1 MIKNLIFDL
10 GDVLMEYRATEML
23 MDYGLSREEALAL
36 DDLMFYDPL
45 WAILDKGTMT
55 NEEVIAGYAKKY
67 PKHADAIGW
76 FIRHGEY
83 MHVPRPKVWKRVH
96 ELKVFAEEIRVE
108 TLKIIHS
115 RGFGHVGGSMSL
127 ADAMAVL
134 YGEVMNVRPEEPRWE
149 DRDWFVLSKGHGG
162 PVMYA
167 TLGLKGFYPVEDAY
181 TLNQPHTRFPSHTDR
196 RMTPGVDL
204 TTGSLGQGMS
214 EAVGA
219 ALANKMKGKTSHV
232 FVTVGDGE
240 ADEGQ
245 IWEGAQFAAHYK
257 LDHLICLID
266 DNKRQL
272 DGTCEQVM
280 GHAKGIGAKFDAFGW
295 NVINVAD
302 GNDVSQIYDA
312 VMAAY
317 ETEGKPTCIVLNTI
331 KGKGATFAEPI
342 GAHSS
347 QPSEEEWEEAIK
359 AAEERLVA
367 VRAQ

>member
-1 MIKNLIFDL
+1 MVNSINIIDIYDMQKYITNRKYIISKMVYNLANERKERIML
-10 GDVLMEYRATEML
+10 TE
-23 MDYGLSREEALAL
+23 
-36 DDLMFYDPL
+36 
-45 WAILDKGTMT
+45 
-55 NEEVIAGYAKKY
+55 
-67 PKHADAIGW
+67 
-76 FIRHGEY
+76 
-83 MHVPRPKVWKRVH
+83 KRVH

-134 YGEVMNVRPEEPRWE
+134 YGEVMNVRPKEPRWE